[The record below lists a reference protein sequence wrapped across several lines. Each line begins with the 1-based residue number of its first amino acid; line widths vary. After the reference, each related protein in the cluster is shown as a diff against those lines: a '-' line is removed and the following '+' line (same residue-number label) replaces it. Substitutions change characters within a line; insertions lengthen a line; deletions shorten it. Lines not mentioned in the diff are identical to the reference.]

1 MSSFLLFLALA
12 SVILFLIG
20 IFKPRVSLFW
30 LSWASTLRTW
40 LLSALVYSLSTVG
53 CLCLASLARELEMT
67 SRDRFWAF
75 VETATP
81 ADYPREDTLVA
92 STLHR
97 DLLALAHDSTL
108 SATARRQA
116 SDQAR
121 ERARHTF
128 SAMRL
133 FRSYWADSARANRE
147 FNGRAFYVLGEVSYI
162 NCYEAGGA
170 WVTLNNDY
178 LMGGAG
184 CFFADE
190 GAVGALTGG
199 QTILVRVVGRRT
211 TNYSANLDNCV
222 LLRTWPAQPPSS
234 LPYE

>member
-1 MSSFLLFLALA
+1 MSTVFIFLTLA
-12 SVILFLIG
+12 SVILLLVG

-30 LSWASTLRTW
+30 LSRASTWRMW
-40 LLSALVYSLSTVG
+40 LLSALFYSLSTVG
-53 CLCLASLARELEMT
+53 CLCLASLARQLEMT

-75 VETATP
+75 VETAGP
-81 ADYPREDTLVA
+81 ENYPREDTLVTG
-92 STLHR
+92 TLRR

-108 SATARRQA
+108 SAAARQRA
-116 SDQAR
+116 STQAR

-133 FRSYWADSARANRE
+133 FRSYWADSARANRA
-147 FNGRAFYVLGEVSYI
+147 FRNRAFYVLGKVSYI
-162 NCYEAGGA
+162 DCYASGGA

-178 LMGGAG
+178 LMGGAN

-190 GAVGALTGG
+190 GAVGALANG

-211 TNYSANLDNCV
+211 TGHSANLDNCV

>member
-1 MSSFLLFLALA
+1 M
-12 SVILFLIG
+12 
-20 IFKPRVSLFW
+20 
-30 LSWASTLRTW
+30 
-40 LLSALVYSLSTVG
+40 SALLYSLSTVG
-53 CLCLASLARELEMT
+53 CLCLASLVRQLEMS

-81 ADYPREDTLVA
+81 ADYPHDDTLVT
-92 STLHR
+92 STLRR

-108 SATARRQA
+108 SAPARRRA

-121 ERARHTF
+121 ERAQHTF

-147 FNGRAFYVLGEVSYI
+147 FSGRAFYVLGKVSYI
-162 NCYEAGGA
+162 NCYESGGA

-178 LMGGAG
+178 LMGGAE

-190 GAVGALTGG
+190 GAVGALTNE
-199 QTILVRVVGRRT
+199 QTILVRVVARRT
-211 TNYSANLDNCV
+211 SDHSANLNNCV

-234 LPYE
+234 LAYE